1 MVRIL
6 IAEDEYLELSMLSKI
21 LKRHFE
27 HIADIRTV
35 DNGLDALSTA
45 DIWKADVVLLDIEM
59 PGLNGIEAA
68 KSLLKS
74 NPHTKVIFITAYE
87 RFDYAQEAVKLHA
100 NDFLLKPVDDA
111 ALIEVVGKT
120 ISEVVSEHNDS
131 GVSSVEGQQKADE
144 NNKSGSKASH
154 YITRIINYINRNY
167 MYDISLESLSNALK
181 LSPAYLSR
189 IFHQNFGTGV
199 IEYINTVRIEKAKS
213 LLEDPSKSTREIAEA
228 VGYQSA
234 SYFSKIFKQR
244 TNLTP
249 TEYRLNNVKNTG
261 VNLSATTSTML

>member
-6 IAEDEYLELSMLSKI
+6 IAEDEYLELSMLSRI
-21 LKRHFE
+21 LTNHFE

-45 DIWKADVVLLDIEM
+45 DIWKADIVLLDIEM

-74 NPHTKVIFITAYE
+74 NPHAKVIFITAYE

-100 NDFLLKPVDDA
+100 NDFLLKPVDDT
-111 ALIEVVGKT
+111 ALIEVVGNA
-120 ISEVVSEHNDS
+120 ISEVVLEHNNS
-131 GVSSVEGQQKADE
+131 LNSSEKREMIADE
-144 NNKSGSKASH
+144 DNNPGTKASH
-154 YITRIINYINRNY
+154 YITRILNYINRNY
-167 MYDISLESLSNALK
+167 MYDISLESLSSALK

-189 IFHQNFGTGV
+189 LFHQNFGTGV

-234 SYFSKIFKQR
+234 SYFSKLFKQR

-249 TEYRLNNVKNTG
+249 TEYRLDKVKSTDI
-261 VNLSATTSTML
+261 NLPDTIIS